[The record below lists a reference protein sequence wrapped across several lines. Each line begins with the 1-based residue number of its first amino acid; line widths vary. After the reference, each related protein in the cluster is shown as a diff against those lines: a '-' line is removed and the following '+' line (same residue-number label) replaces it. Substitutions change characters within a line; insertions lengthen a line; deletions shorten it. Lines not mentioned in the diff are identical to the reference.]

1 MSGARDA
8 ARASAASPPP
18 SPSALP
24 SEPPRPARVR
34 ASLGGLLLVALS
46 GASFG
51 ALGLFGR
58 LAYRSGADLPT
69 ALFLRFTLA
78 GLVLAG
84 VMVLRRER
92 FPRGRV
98 LLALGLLGGV
108 GYVSESLAY
117 FGALTL
123 APAGLV
129 ALLLYL
135 YPALVA
141 LLSVLVEREPLGRG
155 KAAAVV
161 LAFTGTCLTLDL
173 SSTGGGARPLG
184 IALGVLSALIYA
196 VYILASARVLRHA
209 GALGAST
216 VIVLSAGAVYAGI
229 MLARGPR
236 WPQTS
241 VGWAAVAGLVL
252 LGTVVA
258 VLALLAGMA
267 RVGAVNAALLS
278 TLEPLVAVLLGA
290 LFLGERL
297 SALQGL
303 GGVCILAAVVLL
315 ARLDAA
321 AARAAATEG
330 EPVLP
335 PS

>member
-1 MSGARDA
+1 VSVSHA
-8 ARASAASPPP
+8 ALRR
-18 SPSALP
+18 LQ
-24 SEPPRPARVR
+24 
-34 ASLGGLLLVALS
+34 GLLLVALS

-58 LAYRSGADLPT
+58 LAYAAGADVPT
-69 ALFLRFTLA
+69 ALFLRFGLA
-78 GLVLAG
+78 GLVLLA
-84 VMVLRRER
+84 VMLARRER
-92 FPRGRV
+92 FARGRV
-98 LLALGLLGGV
+98 LLALVLLGAV

-141 LLSVLVEREPLGRG
+141 LLSVWVERERLARG
-155 KAAAVV
+155 KLLAIA
-161 LAFTGTCLTLDL
+161 LAFGGTCLTLDL
-173 SSTGGGARPLG
+173 QAAGGATRPLG

-196 VYILASARVLRHA
+196 LYILASARVLRHA

-216 VIVLSAGAVYAGI
+216 VIVLSAAAVYAGI
-229 MLARGPR
+229 VLARGPA
-236 WPQTS
+236 WPQTPA
-241 VGWAAVAGLVL
+241 GWGAIAGLSL

-267 RVGAVNAALLS
+267 RVGAVSAALLS
-278 TLEPLVAVLLGA
+278 TLEPLVAVVLGA

-297 SALQGL
+297 SAAQGV
-303 GGVCILAAVVLL
+303 GGACILAAVVLL
-315 ARLDAA
+315 ARLDAD

-330 EPVLP
+330 QPVLP
-335 PS
+335 TRPATD

>member
-1 MSGARDA
+1 MR
-8 ARASAASPPP
+8 RH
-18 SPSALP
+18 
-24 SEPPRPARVR
+24 

-46 GASFG
+46 GVSFG
-51 ALGLFGR
+51 ALGVLGR
-58 LAYRSGADLPT
+58 LAYAAGADVPT
-69 ALFLRFTLA
+69 VLFLRFSLA
-78 GLVLAG
+78 GLVLAA
-84 VMVLRRER
+84 VMGLRRER
-92 FPRGRV
+92 FARGRV

-117 FGALTL
+117 FTALTL

-135 YPALVA
+135 FPALVA
-141 LLSVLVEREPLGRG
+141 LLSVWVERERLGRG
-155 KAAAVV
+155 RALAIA
-161 LAFTGTCLTLDL
+161 LAFAGTCLTLDL
-173 SSTGGGARPLG
+173 SGGDTRPLG

-229 MLARGPR
+229 VLARGPR
-236 WPQTS
+236 WPQTPG
-241 VGWAAVAGLVL
+241 GWAAVAGLAL
-252 LGTVVA
+252 LCTVVA

-297 SALQGL
+297 SVAQGL
-303 GGVCILAAVVLL
+303 GGLCILAAVVLL

-330 EPVLP
+330 CPVLP
-335 PS
+335 APAAD

>member
-1 MSGARDA
+1 MSTAEA
-8 ARASAASPPP
+8 AA
-18 SPSALP
+18 
-24 SEPPRPARVR
+24 PARR
-34 ASLGGLLLVALS
+34 RHASLGGLLLVALS

-58 LAYRSGADLPT
+58 LAYGAGTDVPT
-69 ALFLRFTLA
+69 AMFLRFSIA
-78 GLVLAG
+78 GLVLAA
-84 VMVLRRER
+84 VMLLRRER

-98 LLALGLLGGV
+98 LLALALLGGV
-108 GYVSESLAY
+108 GYVTESLVY
-117 FGALTL
+117 FSALTL

-141 LLSVLVEREPLGRG
+141 LLSMWLERERLGRG
-155 KAAAVV
+155 KAAAIA
-161 LAFTGTCLTLDL
+161 LAFAGTCLTLDL
-173 SSTGGGARPLG
+173 SGGNVRPLG

-229 MLARGPR
+229 VLARGPR
-236 WPQTS
+236 WPQTPE
-241 VGWAAVAGLVL
+241 GWGAVAGLSL

-278 TLEPLVAVLLGA
+278 TMEPLVAVLLGG

-297 SALQGL
+297 SVAQGL
-303 GGVCILAAVVLL
+303 GGLCILAAVVLL

-321 AARAAATEG
+321 AARAAAAEG
-330 EPVLP
+330 NPVLP
-335 PS
+335 APAAD

>member
-1 MSGARDA
+1 MRSEPSVPHRR
-8 ARASAASPPP
+8 RASP
-18 SPSALP
+18 
-24 SEPPRPARVR
+24 
-34 ASLGGLLLVALS
+34 GGLLLVALS

-51 ALGLFGR
+51 ALGVFGR
-58 LAYRSGADLPT
+58 LAYGAGADVPT
-69 ALFLRFTLA
+69 ALFLRFSIA
-78 GLVLAG
+78 GVVLAA
-84 VMVLRRER
+84 VMGLRRER

-117 FGALTL
+117 FSALTL

-141 LLSVLVEREPLGRG
+141 LLSVWLERERLGRG
-155 KAAAVV
+155 KALAIA
-161 LAFTGTCLTLDL
+161 LAFAGTCLTLDL
-173 SSTGGGARPLG
+173 SGAGGDTRPLG

-216 VIVLSAGAVYAGI
+216 VIVLSAGAVYGGI
-229 MLARGPR
+229 VLARGPA

-241 VGWAAVAGLVL
+241 TGWAAVAGLAL

-278 TLEPLVAVLLGA
+278 TLEPLVAVLLGG

-297 SALQGL
+297 SAAQGL
-303 GGVCILAAVVLL
+303 GGLLILAAVVLL

-330 EPVLP
+330 NPVLP
-335 PS
+335 SATAD

>member
-1 MSGARDA
+1 
-8 ARASAASPPP
+8 
-18 SPSALP
+18 
-24 SEPPRPARVR
+24 V
-34 ASLGGLLLVALS
+34 
-46 GASFG
+46 
-51 ALGLFGR
+51 FGR
-58 LAYRSGADLPT
+58 LAYGAGADVPT
-69 ALFLRFTLA
+69 ALFLRFSIA
-78 GLVLAG
+78 GVVLAA
-84 VMVLRRER
+84 VMGLRRER

-117 FGALTL
+117 FSALTL

-141 LLSVLVEREPLGRG
+141 LLSVWLERERLGRG
-155 KAAAVV
+155 KALAIA
-161 LAFTGTCLTLDL
+161 LAFAGTCLTLDL
-173 SSTGGGARPLG
+173 SGAGGDTRPLG

-216 VIVLSAGAVYAGI
+216 VIVLSAGAVYGGI
-229 MLARGPR
+229 VLARGPA

-241 VGWAAVAGLVL
+241 TGWAAVAGLAL

-297 SALQGL
+297 GALQGL
-303 GGVCILAAVVLL
+303 GGLCILAAVVLL

-321 AARAAATEG
+321 AARAAAAEG
-330 EPVLP
+330 NPVLP
-335 PS
+335 ASATD

>member
-1 MSGARDA
+1 MRSEPSVPLRR
-8 ARASAASPPP
+8 RASP
-18 SPSALP
+18 
-24 SEPPRPARVR
+24 
-34 ASLGGLLLVALS
+34 GGLLLVALS
-46 GASFG
+46 GVSFG
-51 ALGLFGR
+51 ALGVFGR
-58 LAYRSGADLPT
+58 LAYGAGADVPT
-69 ALFLRFTLA
+69 ALFLRFSIA
-78 GLVLAG
+78 GGVLAA
-84 VMVLRRER
+84 VMGLRRER

-117 FGALTL
+117 FSALTL

-141 LLSVLVEREPLGRG
+141 LLSVWLERERLGRG
-155 KAAAVV
+155 KALAIA
-161 LAFTGTCLTLDL
+161 LAFAGTCLTLDL
-173 SSTGGGARPLG
+173 SGAGGDTRPLG

-216 VIVLSAGAVYAGI
+216 VIVLSAGAVYGGI
-229 MLARGPR
+229 VLARGPA

-241 VGWAAVAGLVL
+241 TGWAAVAGLAL

-278 TLEPLVAVLLGA
+278 TLEPLVAVLLGG

-297 SALQGL
+297 SVAQGL
-303 GGVCILAAVVLL
+303 GGLCILAAVVLL

-321 AARAAATEG
+321 AARAAAAEG
-330 EPVLP
+330 NPVLP
-335 PS
+335 ASATD

>member
-1 MSGARDA
+1 MSVSHA
-8 ARASAASPPP
+8 ALRR
-18 SPSALP
+18 LQ
-24 SEPPRPARVR
+24 
-34 ASLGGLLLVALS
+34 GLLLVALS

-58 LAYRSGADLPT
+58 LAYGAGTDVPT
-69 ALFLRFTLA
+69 AMFLRFSIA

-84 VMVLRRER
+84 VMGLRRER

-98 LLALGLLGGV
+98 LLALALLGGV
-108 GYVSESLAY
+108 GYVSESLVY
-117 FGALTL
+117 FSALTL

-141 LLSVLVEREPLGRG
+141 LLSMWLERERLGRG
-155 KAAAVV
+155 KAGAIA
-161 LAFTGTCLTLDL
+161 LAFVGTCLTLDL
-173 SSTGGGARPLG
+173 SGGNARPLG

-216 VIVLSAGAVYAGI
+216 VIVLSAGAVYGGI
-229 MLARGPR
+229 VLARGPA

-241 VGWAAVAGLVL
+241 TGWAAVAGLAL

-278 TLEPLVAVLLGA
+278 TLEPLVAVLLGG

-297 SALQGL
+297 SAAQGL
-303 GGVCILAAVVLL
+303 GGLLILAAVVLL

-330 EPVLP
+330 NPVLP
-335 PS
+335 SATAD